1 MPIAVCCMLVGTPEL
16 FYPTLPTCTC
26 PNHSTWTL
34 LIYFILRFYLYTRAE
49 SANMAKDVSPTI
61 SSRRF
66 VHNQP
71 ASPIA
76 NPPCPQ
82 LSKPGIAASSAPS
95 CRKATMLLSPACSAK
110 FSQHS
115 PWIPS
120 SSSSGPVASTQAG
133 SSRSN
138 SPSRT
143 KSRCP
148 RYFART
154 TRWSVVIVSCRP
166 YKARVTDKTR
176 QARNRR

>member
-16 FYPTLPTCTC
+16 FYPTLLTCTC

-76 NPPCPQ
+76 NPPYPQ

-95 CRKATMLLSPACSAK
+95 CRKATMFLSPACSAK
-110 FSQHS
+110 SSQHS
-115 PWIPS
+115 PWVPS
-120 SSSSGPVASTQAG
+120 NSSSGPAASTQVG

-138 SPSRT
+138 SPSHTR
-143 KSRCP
+143 SRCL

-154 TRWSVVIVSCRP
+154 IRWFVVHVSCRACT
-166 YKARVTDKTR
+166 ARVTDGTC